1 MLFAIVIMNSLQLP
15 DRKHNFLR
23 TKLLIQTFAAPT
35 TISLTLFYFSS
46 ADATVDVTQDSSLYR
61 EHELRNNETAILLTD
76 SRSAR

>member
-1 MLFAIVIMNSLQLP
+1 MNSLQLR

-46 ADATVDVTQDSSLYR
+46 ADATVDVTQDPSLYR
-61 EHELRNNETAILLTD
+61 EHELRNNETAISLND